1 MQSVLDIPGLE
12 EFEVQQFLCWSHGQ
26 LFVLFGSQSGHA
38 VTGLAGDSYSR
49 AAGANNFPHLFQ
61 QYGGSVEI
69 HFKNGFNGCLAGET
83 PAALTS
89 MEILPYL
96 CASAIKCRMESREE
110 RSISKGM
117 VSNPA

>member
-69 HFKNGFNGCLAGET
+69 HFKNGFNGCLAGGNPRCIDEHGNIAV
-83 PAALTS
+83 PLCFCNQ
-89 MEILPYL
+89 MQDGVPGREIHL
-96 CASAIKCRMESREE
+96 
-110 RSISKGM
+110 
-117 VSNPA
+117 